1 MSRQT
6 PRLHFGVG
14 NGIIHPVHR
23 KEDKP
28 MKDIIRKTPEFTALR
43 AQAQEAI
50 ADYAGGA
57 DFDWIISRLAPIG
70 EKMTEL
76 LS

>member
-1 MSRQT
+1 MSRSL
-6 PRLHFGVG
+6 RLHFGAE
-14 NGIIHPVHR
+14 NGIIHSVHE
-23 KEDKP
+23 KEDKT
-28 MKDIIRKTPEFTALR
+28 MKDIIRKTPEFKALR

-50 ADYAGGA
+50 ADYADGA
-57 DFDWIISRLAPIG
+57 DFDWTISRLAPIG

>member
-1 MSRQT
+1 
-6 PRLHFGVG
+6 
-14 NGIIHPVHR
+14 
-23 KEDKP
+23 
-28 MKDIIRKTPEFTALR
+28 MKDIIRKTPEFKDLR

-50 ADYAGGA
+50 ADYADGA
-57 DFDWIISRLAPIG
+57 DFDWTISRLATIG

>member
-1 MSRQT
+1 MASFTHQ
-6 PRLHFGVG
+6 HEGG
-14 NGIIHPVHR
+14 QDHEGHHSQ
-23 KEDKP
+23 D
-28 MKDIIRKTPEFTALR
+28 PEFQALR

-57 DFDWIISRLAPIG
+57 DFDWTISRLAPIG

-76 LS
+76 LA

>member
-1 MSRQT
+1 
-6 PRLHFGVG
+6 
-14 NGIIHPVHR
+14 
-23 KEDKP
+23 
-28 MKDIIRKTPEFTALR
+28 MKDIIRKTPEFQALR

-50 ADYAGGA
+50 ADYA
-57 DFDWIISRLAPIG
+57 DFDWSISRLAPIG

>member
-1 MSRQT
+1 
-6 PRLHFGVG
+6 
-14 NGIIHPVHR
+14 
-23 KEDKP
+23 
-28 MKDIIRKTPEFTALR
+28 MKDIIRKTPEFQALR
-43 AQAQEAI
+43 AQAHEAI

-57 DFDWIISRLAPIG
+57 DFDWTISRLAPIG